1 MIKANY
7 SKYNLQFKVPA
18 GTSRGILN
26 DKPIWILQLE
36 KDGKIGLGE
45 VSFIS
50 GLSCETEEEIITA
63 LNEICNNPL
72 ISTEQMDRYRRV
84 PSVRFAIEQAL
95 LDLERNGSK
104 ILFLNDFST
113 GKKGIPINGL
123 VWMGDKNH
131 MRQQVKDKIK
141 SGYTCI
147 KLKIGALDFEE
158 EIALLN
164 EVRKEYS
171 SSDIEIRVDANGAFS
186 KLDALEKLNRLSEF
200 HLHSI
205 EQPIRAGQWNEMAEL
220 CLKSPLAIAL
230 DEELIGVHDLET
242 REKLI
247 ATIKPHYL
255 IIKPSLVGGFFSSQD
270 WINLAQN
277 NSIGWWITS
286 ALESNIGLNA
296 IAQWTAELP
305 IQMPQGLGTGSL
317 YTNNFES
324 PLIIIEGKLYYQT
337 EKNWDIK
344 L

>member
-7 SKYNLQFKVPA
+7 SKYDLQFKVPA

-26 DKPIWILQLE
+26 NKPIWILQLE

-45 VSFIS
+45 VSYIA
-50 GLSCETEEEIITA
+50 GLSGETEEEIISA
-63 LNEICNNPL
+63 LNEICDNPL
-72 ISTEQMDRYRRV
+72 ISTEQLDRYSKV

-141 SGYTCI
+141 SGYTCV

-158 EIALLN
+158 EIALLK
-164 EVRKEYS
+164 EVRKEYHS
-171 SSDIEIRVDANGAFS
+171 NDIEIRVDANGAFS
-186 KLDALEKLNRLSEF
+186 KQDALEKLNRLSEF

-205 EQPIRAGQWNEMAEL
+205 EQPIRVGQWNEMAEL
-220 CLKSPLAIAL
+220 CLKSPLPIAL

-247 ATIKPHYL
+247 TTIKPQYL

-277 NSIGWWITS
+277 NSVGWWITS

-324 PLIIIEGKLYYQT
+324 PLEIIEGKLYYQT

>member
-1 MIKANY
+1 MIKAKY
-7 SKYNLQFKVPA
+7 SKYDLQFKVPA

-26 DKPIWILQLE
+26 NKPIWILQLE
-36 KDGKIGLGE
+36 KDEKIGLGE
-45 VSFIS
+45 VSYIA
-50 GLSCETEEEIITA
+50 GLSCETEEEIILA
-63 LNEICNNPL
+63 LNEICDNPL
-72 ISTEQMDRYRRV
+72 ISTEQLDRYSKV

-141 SGYTCI
+141 AGYNCI

-158 EIALLN
+158 EIALLK

-171 SSDIEIRVDANGAFS
+171 PNDIEIRVDANGAFS
-186 KLDALEKLNRLSEF
+186 KQDALEKLNRLSEF
-200 HLHSI
+200 QLHSI

-247 ATIKPHYL
+247 TTIKPQYL

-277 NSIGWWITS
+277 NSVGWWITS

-324 PLIIIEGKLYYQT
+324 PLTIIEGKLYYQT

>member
-7 SKYNLQFKVPA
+7 SKYDLQFKVPA

-26 DKPIWILQLE
+26 NKPIWILQLE

-45 VSFIS
+45 VSYIA
-50 GLSCETEEEIITA
+50 GLSCETEVEIITA
-63 LNEICNNPL
+63 LNEICDNPL
-72 ISTEQMDRYRRV
+72 ISTEQLDQYSKV

-95 LDLERNGSK
+95 LDLERSGSK

-141 SGYTCI
+141 SGYSCI

-158 EIALLN
+158 EIALLK
-164 EVRKEYS
+164 EVRKEYPS
-171 SSDIEIRVDANGAFS
+171 NDIEIRVDANGAFS
-186 KLDALEKLNRLSEF
+186 KQDALEKLNRLSEF
-200 HLHSI
+200 QLHSI
-205 EQPIRAGQWNEMAEL
+205 EQPIQAGQWNEMAEL
-220 CLKSPLAIAL
+220 CLKSPLPIAL
-230 DEELIGVHDLET
+230 DEELIGVHDLEL
-242 REKLI
+242 RKNLI
-247 ATIKPHYL
+247 ATIKPQYL

-277 NSIGWWITS
+277 NSVGWWITS

-317 YTNNFES
+317 FTNNFES
-324 PLIIIEGKLYYQT
+324 PLNIKEGKLYYQT
-337 EKNWDIK
+337 EKTWGIK